1 MASKD
6 SSTTLN
12 NSVFGRRLKES
23 RLQIGLPQDKLGVLI
38 GIDEH
43 TASARISRYENG
55 IHEPPLQIAKLI
67 ASALKVPMAFL
78 YCEDDKLA
86 QIILL
91 ASKLT
96 VTNKE
101 KLIEQLNKKS

>member
-1 MASKD
+1 MVSKD
-6 SSTTLN
+6 SSHASI
-12 NSVFGRRLKES
+12 NSIFGRRLKES
-23 RLQIGLPQDKLGVLI
+23 RLRLGLPQDKLGVLI

-67 ASALKVPMAFL
+67 AGALKVPMAFL

-86 QIILL
+86 QIILS
-91 ASKLT
+91 ASKLSS
-96 VTNKE
+96 TNKD
-101 KLIEQLNKKS
+101 KLIEQLDTKT

>member
-1 MASKD
+1 
-6 SSTTLN
+6 
-12 NSVFGRRLKES
+12 
-23 RLQIGLPQDKLGVLI
+23 LPQDKLGVLI

-67 ASALKVPMAFL
+67 ASALKVPMAYL

>member
-1 MASKD
+1 MLSKD
-6 SSTTLN
+6 SSALSK

-23 RLQIGLPQDKLGVLI
+23 RLRLGLPQDKLGILI

-101 KLIEQLNKKS
+101 KLIEYLNTKA